1 MAYTEFSGKL
11 DGDVAGYAEFNGK
24 LDSANTVSIVDT
36 GIDAI
41 RSVVGAGESLV
52 GIADLATGNLAGR
65 GLAAIGYDP
74 KETHKILAS
83 RYSDRRKEADQAVQD
98 AKGFTGTVGALIDNP
113 SSAFGTMV
121 QSAAMSLTG
130 AAAVRMVATKMLAG
144 AGIEAGTAAAAEF
157 LKRPEVAKR
166 LLIAGG
172 ASEGAMTSG
181 SIEEQ
186 SRQAGRDYTDSVL
199 PALAG
204 GAITG
209 AIGYGSSKI
218 PGFKDAEVAAATAGM
233 GAKNSAGLIAAGKE
247 IAKSAIKEG
256 VLEELPQSAQEQVF
270 TNLALG
276 KPWSEGVGEAAA
288 QGMVAGMG
296 TGVGMTTYSE
306 VANRMGKSPVPLTEM
321 AAKESARQR
330 TAVTG
335 EEHAIIDAP
344 NGKKAVVPASV
355 LKDIQQPATEAQ
367 QAAQPIEQPNADLS
381 TDDIL
386 GGGQGAPAQ
395 AVSAEDAAMLQGAQE
410 QGVAQQEQVIA
421 APVDPVV
428 QQQAAAFNAEVSA
441 PISAAGTPIS
451 TEVNHAHA
459 HPVYQE
465 VDRILNQGAIDH
477 HATLAAHAASITQS
491 EAIYGAINPP
501 ADTGLAIDP
510 TIAASTDA
518 FEGQPNI
525 LLGNEGG
532 FDTGNDRLAGQPAPG
547 TEQADAGRAG
557 ADNAVSQNEGKQLTY
572 TQGNVVEMPVADL
585 ALSKDVPQFKDGA
598 DGRGITQ
605 ESRLDGKFDRRLAA
619 PVQVWQRAN
628 GDHEVISGRHRLDL
642 AQRSGEDTIPV
653 QIHRESDGFT
663 KEHAKFLDVE
673 LNVKDGRGKVKDYVA
688 YFNTFGIAAE
698 QAKAEGLL
706 NTSVGRAAYTIGN
719 DGTPS
724 LIASHANDAIT
735 DQAAVAIA
743 QNAPGNEALQN
754 LGMKHVIDG
763 KSINFSVNVMRA
775 ARAAGFEGGGQSG
788 DLFGFDD
795 SFAKEAEAV
804 SREAT
809 KQQNAARQQLAAISG
824 ASKRPELAAKGGV
837 NVSDPRATQAKIDA
851 LKQVVADLDG
861 FATNPE
867 IYRKLREDA
876 GLAQTTPVAPA
887 ESTPETAQQEA
898 EFNPD
903 QNDMFGAPVEESRPS
918 LELTGQT
925 AEEIAADERV
935 QTAQDAAAREDEA
948 KVKAEQAK
956 RDQNAVDAK
965 VKARTDNADN
975 FQFGESSK
983 DAAKPEGDL
992 FNQPESSVGKVELTG
1007 HEFGDELHGKGLREA
1022 ASTYARNNFVGKSYK
1037 NISTG
1042 NKIEVTWQGI
1052 KHAVA
1057 GANDIELRAIH
1068 ALPDILSSATFISS
1082 EKDHSGRADIIAA
1095 HKYQAELSVAGEKL
1109 TIGVVVRE
1117 KSDGHKFY
1125 DQFVIKQKTPT
1136 GTSEAASHEEKLG
1149 VQPSVGADANVT
1161 QPAVESKPAEKIT
1174 LMAVSNKPFPTERAA
1189 QSSIKQRK
1197 LDATV
1202 VPVEGGFGIKHAPE
1216 QAMQDDSQN
1225 NEAKKIEVLK
1235 AQASGKITGDQAD
1248 AMKQLADAG
1257 EHVAVDDALNLSAP
1271 IDDFGEKIS
1280 GAKKEYAA
1288 AYKDKMQAAKE
1299 ADVLAQ
1305 PLSKSWPEP
1314 DYQKLIDAG
1323 TDAHVVGL
1331 VRSLRD
1337 EIPNKPGKS
1346 YRQKT
1351 WASQVEQLRDAADKL
1366 LNDKAYA
1373 EKYQAELKKDG
1384 NQRLDDAIGGRAEL
1398 YALLGHEKSLKGI
1411 RISRNEY
1418 GIYNGVVQN
1427 PHKIIWEVTRDAKA
1441 TAFGNMPA
1449 TLGYGA
1455 TRQEAIDAFQKSY
1468 SQIDTAKEKSA
1479 LTKFELYSD
1488 RKGKYF
1494 IGKKVGR
1501 NVIHVKDGFDAIR
1514 EAREYLAN
1522 NNEELTAILEKKKEV
1537 PNERYDINQPR
1548 IGQDMRNAQH
1558 VTPEMFSDAF
1568 GFRGV
1573 QFGNYVEGARRQKD
1587 LNDAYDALMDLA
1599 AVLGIP
1605 PKSLSLNGELGLA
1618 FGARGTGG
1626 IHPASAHYEPGQVV
1640 INLTKANGAG
1650 SLAHEWWHS
1659 LDNYF
1664 SRQSGKAADYTTDRL
1679 DVRLAAHDSE
1689 YHFKDDG
1696 IRKEMIDAFGAVM
1709 KAIQITA
1716 IKERSR
1722 SLDRRRA
1729 KAYWGTDTELS
1740 ARSFERYVIAKL
1752 HDSGF
1757 ANDYLANVVSEE
1769 YWNAADTLGIGE
1781 GGSYPYPTEAELP
1794 AIRSGFDQ
1802 FFQAIESKETDNGVA
1817 LFSKTGD
1824 PLADIRARYLAATKS
1839 GLSVDNESQANNPH
1853 SLSTLAAAIDGTMGD
1868 GFTKQLEATGKF
1880 KLITSDEVDG
1890 YLSKES
1896 SKKEA
1901 LLELAALAHQSGN
1914 ENKVVEIATV
1924 SDWETSQAKEKAG
1937 IDISGYAHTVDM
1949 FAVRHAFKKHGDE
1962 KSEAS
1967 RGQIAIADEDIASI
1981 ESVVTNPD
1989 SLIFGIKNKR
1999 GQDQVFSVKRMAD
2012 GTLLVVEEVRTGKK
2026 SLALESIRKIPGA
2039 KNANQLLD
2047 SVLLNARGDTKNE
2060 PIIVSNEVNRQA
2072 EKFSKS
2078 SQTDAPEFKKWFG
2091 DSKVVDADGSPII
2104 VYHGTMRDGFSVF
2117 DTSGKVGTKT
2127 EGTGAFFSDSKSVAE
2142 SFSWTRRKARPVPD
2156 KIGRKYA
2163 GIYETYLSIQNP
2175 EYVDFKGKYWGDHVL
2190 DSGQNTTTDEIVRNA
2205 RVSGKDGVI
2214 FRNIKDVGLEH
2225 SKSEYGDVYV
2235 VFDPAQ
2241 IKSAVFNNGQFDAAN
2256 TDIRYSKDGRILGF
2270 VKNGVTHL
2278 VADNIS
2284 STDDNVKG
2292 LLHHEIGVHA
2302 LQLGRTTEEFQKII
2316 GQLKKLKESGAVKV
2330 TEAYARVPSDTP
2342 AHLIDEEALGYYVE
2356 KNTSHSLVQRFIA
2369 FMRGMLRKT
2378 GFNMKFSENDIVG
2391 MAAKATRSAP
2401 KILGAAGRNED
2412 AKFSRSG
2419 QQLATEAMQE
2429 AEIPDETWSEK
2440 KLRQFQDHQIRWKV
2454 TQDSILEQGGTIEDK
2469 SNVSLALKLF
2479 PGRVA
2484 AAFEAFQRNTV
2495 DPLLERVT
2503 NGKFHLADIEEY
2515 LYAMHAPERNA
2526 QIAKIN
2532 DRFPDGGSGMTNAE
2546 AAKIILK
2553 YRQMEN
2559 FAEFK
2564 ALADDFRKIT
2574 VDTQKMLV
2582 KYGVHSQAHA
2592 DSYSHAYKQYV
2603 PLKGFEAID
2612 PDGKLTG
2619 NGTGSGHSTNG
2630 KLDKRAKGRASRAG
2644 QILANIMRDH
2654 EAAIMAAEKANVG
2667 RVVRNFVEANPNDKM
2682 WTVEKIPQQD
2692 VVIKSARKIDDT
2704 TDTLD
2709 PAWGKNKV
2717 GEKVVKRDAQ
2727 FDPEKEIQF
2736 IDGDNAVRIQ
2746 FADSLLPQAYNKT
2759 GMDLPNEIFQYAAN
2773 FNAFLRQVYT
2783 QKNPAFFLMNPLRDV
2798 QSMGAKLTSEVGI
2811 KTSAQAFKHWPAA
2824 WLAVMRYALQDKATT
2839 SHLTG
2844 KAEKAVFGDDMK
2856 EMAPWMNRYRKA
2868 GGSVGFAYIGDIT
2881 VKQEKIENQLRRI
2894 GGVSVFE
2901 ELGKM
2906 WQAGMLGDVA
2916 TAKKHGVNMA
2926 QRATFKLL
2934 NNQIFDLIEHLNLAF
2949 ENASRLAT
2957 FRACA
2962 ESGMSDAQSALQ
2974 AKNVTTNFNDKG
2986 EQGSNVN
2993 ALFLFANAN
3002 IQGSANLATALT
3014 KAPHAK
3020 KAWAMVAG
3028 IAALGFMDGL
3038 GDGDDDDKIEPDY
3051 EAQRY
3056 WRIDLGEGKRFT
3068 IPKPYGW
3075 SFFYDLGRSMAH
3087 VMKNK
3092 NAIGDESVAV
3102 ASSFLGNFSPVGNPI
3117 PSNKLDW
3124 RDAVA
3129 GVMPT
3134 IFKPAVQIAVNRTSF
3149 GSPLRPENSNK
3160 PNQPDSE
3167 KAFRKTRGG
3176 FYDDIAKGLNSATG
3190 GDVATSGLIDVSP
3203 EHLKL
3208 MATFLT
3214 GGSGRFLTDSYGT
3227 GGEVLSGDGVA
3238 WENAPIVRMF
3248 YRTTDVDDYRARFY
3262 QQADEVKTLQEKVST
3277 YKKAGE
3283 QDKVRAIRQGEDG
3296 DLLRLK
3302 GQAKRSGDKVAD
3314 MRDAEDAVRSN
3325 EALSASEKKAEIK
3338 AIEQKQI
3345 DRLKEFNAKY
3355 RNAKYGLADARR

>member
-1 MAYTEFSGKL
+1 MGYDFSENGDLIQGSIAQSGGYHFDDEGNQISIEEKKKPKTRSVTE
-11 DGDVAGYAEFNGK
+11 
-24 LDSANTVSIVDT
+24 SIVDT
-36 GIDAI
+36 GIDAV
-41 RSVVGAGESLV
+41 RSAVGAGESLV

-83 RYSDRRKEADQAVQD
+83 GYSERRKEADQAVHD
-98 AKGFTGTVGALIDNP
+98 AKGFAGTVGALIDNP

-121 QSAAMSLTG
+121 QSSAMSLTG

-144 AGIEAGTAAAAEF
+144 AGIEAGTTAAAEF

-181 SIEEQ
+181 SIEEH
-186 SRQAGRDYTDSVL
+186 SRQAGRDFTDSVL

-209 AIGYGSSKI
+209 VIGYGSSKI
-218 PGFKDAEVAAATAGM
+218 PGFRDAEVAAATAGM
-233 GAKNSAGLIAAGKE
+233 GAKNGAGLIAAGKE

-296 TGVGMTTYSE
+296 TGVGMTTYSD
-306 VANRMGKSPVPLTEM
+306 VVNRMGKSPTPLTEM

-330 TAVTG
+330 TAATG

-344 NGKKAVVPASV
+344 DGKKAVVPASV
-355 LKDIQQPATEAQ
+355 LKDIQQPVMEAQ
-367 QAAQPIEQPNADLS
+367 QTAPEAAQPAPSLT
-381 TDDIL
+381 TDDII

-410 QGVAQQEQVIA
+410 HGIALQEDHIGITPESLGNLFASQRAQH
-421 APVDPVV
+421 
-428 QQQAAAFNAEVSA
+428 AAAITQPEVTN
-441 PISAAGTPIS
+441 G
-451 TEVNHAHA
+451 
-459 HPVYQE
+459 
-465 VDRILNQGAIDH
+465 
-477 HATLAAHAASITQS
+477 ASITPSAPGLDTVPAEQWS
-491 EAIYGAINPP
+491 
-501 ADTGLAIDP
+501 ADTAGGAPDSLYRNDGGIN
-510 TIAASTDA
+510 AAD
-518 FEGQPNI
+518 
-525 LLGNEGG
+525 GG
-532 FDTGNDRLAGQPAPG
+532 LAGQPDPG
-547 TEQADAGRAG
+547 AQQSDAGRAG
-557 ADNAVSQNEGKQLTY
+557 VDNAVSQNEGKQLTY
-572 TQGNVVEMPVADL
+572 TKGNVVEMPVADL
-585 ALSKDVPQFKDGA
+585 ALSKDVPQFKEGA

-619 PVQVWQRAN
+619 PVQVWERIN
-628 GDHEVISGRHRLDL
+628 GDTEVISGRHRLDL

-663 KEHAKFLDVE
+663 KEHAKLLDVE

-688 YFNTFGIAAE
+688 YFQSFNPTAE
-698 QAKAEGLL
+698 SAKADGLL
-706 NTSVGRAAYTIGN
+706 NASVGRSAHTIASAGAP
-719 DGTPS
+719 T

-775 ARAAGFEGGGQSG
+775 ARAAGFEGGGQSA

-837 NVSDPRATQAKIDA
+837 NVSNPQATQAKIDS

-861 FATNPE
+861 FATNPDV
-867 IYRKLREDA
+867 YRKLREDA
-876 GLAQTTPVAPA
+876 GLASGPALTPEEVAPIA
-887 ESTPETAQQEA
+887 AQPEEEST
-898 EFNPD
+898 FNPD
-903 QNDMFGAPVEESRPS
+903 QNDMFGAPAEESRPA
-918 LELTGQT
+918 LELTGQSP
-925 AEEIAADERV
+925 AEIAAAER
-935 QTAQDAAAREDEA
+935 AQDATAREDEA
-948 KVKAEQAK
+948 KARSEQAAK
-956 RDQNAVDAK
+956 DQTAVDAK

-992 FNQPESSVGKVELTG
+992 FGQPEVTSHELFVKAPNGSIDFGEITTSMAKEMRRQSGKVRLETG
-1007 HEFGDELHGKGLREA
+1007 NESFGEKHIEQRHGEQIRDMGYTSVADFVADAVKHIESIWSAHKGSQMVMIQSHEKGRAVFIQLKPSENGDFYTINTAFPVSDGYAEKKKWEKLWSGESVPATASGA
-1022 ASTYARNNFVGKSYK
+1022 ASFADPALKAGK
-1037 NISTG
+1037 
-1042 NKIEVTWQGI
+1042 Q
-1052 KHAVA
+1052 VA
-1057 GANDIELRAIH
+1057 MT
-1068 ALPDILSSATFISS
+1068 SSQS
-1082 EKDHSGRADIIAA
+1082 E
-1095 HKYQAELSVAGEKL
+1095 
-1109 TIGVVVRE
+1109 
-1117 KSDGHKFY
+1117 
-1125 DQFVIKQKTPT
+1125 
-1136 GTSEAASHEEKLG
+1136 
-1149 VQPSVGADANVT
+1149 ANVT
-1161 QPAVESKPAEKIT
+1161 QPAAESKPADKIT

-1202 VPVEGGFGIKHAPE
+1202 VPVDGGFGIKHAPE
-1216 QAMQDDSQN
+1216 QTVPEDSQD

-1257 EHVAVDDALNLSAP
+1257 EHTAVDEALKPSIP
-1271 IDDFGEKIS
+1271 IEDFGQKIS

-1288 AYKDKMQAAKE
+1288 SYKDKMQAAKE

-1314 DYQKLIDAG
+1314 DYQKLIDVGA
-1323 TDAHVVGL
+1323 DAHVVGL

-1337 EIPNKPGKS
+1337 EIPSKPGKS

-1351 WASQVEQLRDAADKL
+1351 WAAQVEQLRDAADKL
-1366 LNDKAYA
+1366 LNDKAYV
-1373 EKYQAELKKDG
+1373 EKYQAELKKG
-1384 NQRLDDAIGGRAEL
+1384 ENQRLDDAIGGRAEL

-1418 GIYNGVVQN
+1418 GIYNGAVQN

-1514 EAREYLAN
+1514 EAREYIAN
-1522 NNEELTAILEKKKEV
+1522 NNAELVAVLEKKKEI

-1548 IGQDMRNAQH
+1548 VGQDMRNAQD
-1558 VTPEMFSDAF
+1558 VTPEMFSNAF

-1599 AVLGIP
+1599 AVLDIP
-1605 PKSLSLNGELGLA
+1605 PKAISLNGELGLA

-1664 SRQSGKAADYTTDRL
+1664 SRMSGKKGDYATDRL
-1679 DVRLAAHDSE
+1679 DVSLSSRDAA
-1689 YHFKDDG
+1689 YQFKDDG
-1696 IRKEMIDAFGAVM
+1696 IRKEMIDAFGTVM

-1757 ANDYLANVVSEE
+1757 ANDYLANVVSED
-1769 YWNAADTLGIGE
+1769 YWNAADALGIGE

-1802 FFQAIESKETDNGVA
+1802 FFRAIESKETDNGVA
-1817 LFSKTGD
+1817 LFSYSD
-1824 PLADIRARYLAATKS
+1824 PLAEIRAQYLAATRKGMS
-1839 GLSVDNESQANNPH
+1839 A
-1853 SLSTLAAAIDGTMGD
+1853 
-1868 GFTKQLEATGKF
+1868 
-1880 KLITSDEVDG
+1880 
-1890 YLSKES
+1890 
-1896 SKKEA
+1896 
-1901 LLELAALAHQSGN
+1901 
-1914 ENKVVEIATV
+1914 
-1924 SDWETSQAKEKAG
+1924 
-1937 IDISGYAHTVDM
+1937 
-1949 FAVRHAFKKHGDE
+1949 
-1962 KSEAS
+1962 
-1967 RGQIAIADEDIASI
+1967 
-1981 ESVVTNPD
+1981 ESVSKATERLRARWLGFRKVNIVQSFNDLPD
-1989 SLIFGIKNKR
+1989 DL
-1999 GQDQVFSVKRMAD
+1999 
-2012 GTLLVVEEVRTGKK
+2012 
-2026 SLALESIRKIPGA
+2026 
-2039 KNANQLLD
+2039 
-2047 SVLLNARGDTKNE
+2047 
-2060 PIIVSNEVNRQA
+2060 
-2072 EKFSKS
+2072 KS
-2078 SQTDAPEFKKWFG
+2078 SSMRSGARDAEG
-2091 DSKVVDADGSPII
+2091 VYGINSKQ
-2104 VYHGTMRDGFSVF
+2104 VY
-2117 DTSGKVGTKT
+2117 
-2127 EGTGAFFSDSKSVAE
+2127 
-2142 SFSWTRRKARPVPD
+2142 
-2156 KIGRKYA
+2156 
-2163 GIYETYLSIQNP
+2163 
-2175 EYVDFKGKYWGDHVL
+2175 
-2190 DSGQNTTTDEIVRNA
+2190 
-2205 RVSGKDGVI
+2205 
-2214 FRNIKDVGLEH
+2214 
-2225 SKSEYGDVYV
+2225 
-2235 VFDPAQ
+2235 
-2241 IKSAVFNNGQFDAAN
+2241 
-2256 TDIRYSKDGRILGF
+2256 
-2270 VKNGVTHL
+2270 L
-2278 VADNIS
+2278 VADNLRSPEHAVWVAIHETVGHAGLRMLDS
-2284 STDDNVKG
+2284 SIADIINKTSGNPTVAKLAQAISTDRDETFN
-2292 LLHHEIGVHA
+2292 HA
-2302 LQLGRTTEEFQKII
+2302 KHTEEALAELAAAQLTDGTSELLERYGVDSSGITSNGLVDSLKRII
-2316 GQLKKLKESGAVKV
+2316 EAVRRFIANALGKKLADVSDGEVRLIVDSARRAVEGIEQSVQKEEGYALAASTVENTGAEPKARSIGFPADSTVISDFSKDSVMKMHSKYKAAKGGDIAAAVKLVSYLVKPSSIEAARAKFGTDVAYVPVMAQEASGKNQIPNALASYYAQQTGGMKASGIYQINKAYHTGADPMERIVARSEFSGKVIQGQKYVLVDDVSTMGGTLADMASYIQSQGGVVSGAVV
-2330 TEAYARVPSDTP
+2330 LTNA
-2342 AHLIDEEALGYYVE
+2342 
-2356 KNTSHSLVQRFIA
+2356 
-2369 FMRGMLRKT
+2369 
-2378 GFNMKFSENDIVG
+2378 
-2391 MAAKATRSAP
+2391 
-2401 KILGAAGRNED
+2401 
-2412 AKFSRSG
+2412 SRSG
-2419 QQLATEAMQE
+2419 KMTPDAKVIRSLGDRHGKAIRELFGIEPGALTHDEAQYLIGFRTTDELRNRAASAIAERGRRVLSKAVSGSANPPALNQSSGDEPLFSKPSQQPAAQSTQAS
-2429 AEIPDETWSEK
+2429 EIPDETEFQK
-2440 KLRQFQDHQIRWKV
+2440 KRRQFQDHQIRWKV
-2454 TQDSILEQGGTIEDK
+2454 TQDSILEQGGKIEDK

-2495 DPLLERVT
+2495 NPLLERVT

-2532 DRFPDGGSGMTNAE
+2532 DRFPDGGSGMTNSE

-2553 YRQMEN
+2553 YRQMDN

-2574 VDTQKMLV
+2574 TDTQKMLV

-2644 QILANIMRDH
+2644 QILANITRDH
-2654 EAAIMAAEKANVG
+2654 EAAIFAAEKANVG
-2667 RVVRNFVEANPNDKM
+2667 RVARNLVEANPNAKI
-2682 WTVEKIPQQD
+2682 WTVENIPQQD
-2692 VVIKSARKIDDT
+2692 VVIKSKD
-2704 TDTLD
+2704 
-2709 PAWGKNKV
+2709 
-2717 GEKVVKRDAQ
+2717 GERVVKRDSQ

-2736 IDGDNAVRIQ
+2736 IEGDNAVRIQ

-2759 GMDLPNEIFQYAAN
+2759 GMDLPNEMLQYAAN

-2798 QSMGAKLTSEVGI
+2798 QSMGIKLTSEVGV

-2844 KAEKAVFGDDMK
+2844 KIEKAVFGTDMK

-2868 GGSVGFAYIGDIT
+2868 GGSVGFAYVGDII
-2881 VKQEKIENQLRRI
+2881 VKQEKIENLLRRI

-2906 WQAGMLGDVA
+2906 WQAGLLGDVA

-3002 IQGSANLATALT
+3002 IQGSANLAKALT

-3028 IAALGFMDGL
+3028 IAALGFMAGR

-3087 VMKNK
+3087 VTKNK

-3102 ASSFLGNFSPVGNPI
+3102 ASSFLGNFSPIGNPI
-3117 PSNKLDW
+3117 PGNKLDW

-3134 IFKPAVQIAVNRTSF
+3134 IAKPAVQIAVNRTSF
-3149 GSPLRPENSNK
+3149 GGPLRPENNYK

-3167 KAFRKTRGG
+3167 KVWRKTRGG

-3214 GGSGRFLTDSYGT
+3214 GGSGRFLADTYGT
-3227 GGEVLSGDGVA
+3227 GGEVLSGDGVT

-3262 QQADEVKTLQEKVST
+3262 QQADEVKALQEKVST

-3283 QDKVRAIRQGEDG
+3283 QDKVSAIRQGEDG

-3302 GQAKRSGDKVAD
+3302 GQAKRSGERVAD

-3325 EALSASEKKAEIK
+3325 EALSASEKRAELKI
-3338 AIEQKQI
+3338 IEQEQI
-3345 DRLKEFNAKY
+3345 DRLKAFNTKY
-3355 RNAKYGLADARR
+3355 RNAKYGLSDAQR